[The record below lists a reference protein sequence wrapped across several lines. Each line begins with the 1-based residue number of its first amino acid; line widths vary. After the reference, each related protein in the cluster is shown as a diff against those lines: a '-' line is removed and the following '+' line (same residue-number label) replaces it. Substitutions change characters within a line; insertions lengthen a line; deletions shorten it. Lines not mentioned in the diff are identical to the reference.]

1 MEFIRPIDINK
12 NLDKYFIVDIREDY
26 EYEEANIGSLHIPMG
41 EIEDRIEELK
51 TEKTIAILCRSGR
64 RAEAVSNLLENDF
77 KMTNVCIVD
86 GGILAWKEEVDSS
99 LTI

>member
-12 NLDKYFIVDIREDY
+12 NLDNYLIVDIREDY

-41 EIEDRIEELK
+41 EVADRIDELK
-51 TEKTIAILCRSGR
+51 TDKKIAILCRSGR

-77 KMTNVCIVD
+77 DMSNVCIVE
-86 GGILAWKEEVDSS
+86 GGILAWKDEVDSS
-99 LTI
+99 LGL